1 MDEYLKHIKNGRNAS
16 LLAIILSVLG
26 FLASIFLTDAFNFP
40 FPSYVYA
47 IDVALLSVGLFGL
60 IKHNKIATSI
70 LLGYFFLSRVALFF
84 VLAQQAFILIVI
96 NLYIVYC
103 LGKAILAMGKTV
115 KNDQEN
121 F

>member
-1 MDEYLKHIKNGRNAS
+1 MTV
-16 LLAIILSVLG
+16 LAIIFSVLG

-60 IKHNKIATSI
+60 IKQNKISTTV
-70 LLGYFFLSRVALFF
+70 LLGYLLISRVALFF
-84 VLAQQAFILIVI
+84 VLAQLAIVPILI
-96 NLYIVYC
+96 NLYIVFY
-103 LGKAILAMGKTV
+103 LGKAIQAMGETD
-115 KNDQEN
+115 KNVQEN